1 MEKITN
7 LPLEPTPDYSAIDP
21 RLLKKFLRISEF
33 RQSLSPEQY
42 SKAQFR
48 IATARWAPEERIV
61 YSAIQ
66 EGYSDTSSLPIATG
80 LTTAQI
86 QTALDSLVRRGALRI
101 TKVEETL

>member
-7 LPLEPTPDYSAIDP
+7 LPLEPTPSYFNMDP

-42 SKAQFR
+42 SSAKFR
-48 IATARWAPEERIV
+48 TATAQWAPEERIV
-61 YSAIQ
+61 FSAIQ
-66 EGYSDTSSLPIATG
+66 EGYTDTPSLPIATG
-80 LTTAQI
+80 LTDAQVKA
-86 QTALDSLVRRGALRI
+86 ALDSLVKRGALRI